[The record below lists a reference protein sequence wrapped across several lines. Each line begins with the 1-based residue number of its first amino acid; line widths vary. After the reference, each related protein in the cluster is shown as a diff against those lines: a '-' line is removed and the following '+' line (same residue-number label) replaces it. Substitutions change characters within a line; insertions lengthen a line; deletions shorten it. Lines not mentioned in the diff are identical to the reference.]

1 MSDLKKI
8 VSEQHYRRSQQVGW
22 PDYLE
27 FVSGATVDNTEV
39 ARQISEFVQRCQDS
53 YQRLIEKGLEA
64 TAGNQAGQRQVFFDK
79 RFQGDTHCTVP
90 WETMSVGSEGT
101 VTICM
106 SPAWIPVSVG
116 NVLTADDIYTDILNS
131 PSAQSIRNEI
141 LQGRYYYCNNT
152 LCRFFD
158 HYDKKLYQQAPED
171 IADIADFDALAPV
184 TGNDTCVTQIPR
196 NIIFDF
202 DPTCNLRCPSCRFN
216 VINYNKHP
224 EFRANNDNIAEKIK
238 HLIIDNI
245 GTQPIEIRWAGG
257 EPFISEVYLDLM
269 DYIIAT
275 GRRNIRHVIQTNGSY
290 LKKKQELVTK
300 LLPFINELRIS
311 FDAATAE
318 TYSRVRVNG
327 QWDLLLENVR
337 WVQDQI
343 KQQGL
348 KVRVKADFVVQLD
361 NYQEIPQ
368 FRTLCNELGI
378 KQINF
383 QRMWNWNTWP
393 IEELDRRNV
402 YNANHPLYPEVMRL
416 LDSIGDSEGS
426 ILIKDL
432 GLKKDLT

>member
-8 VSEQHYRRSQQVGW
+8 ISEQHYHRSQKTGW
-22 PDYLE
+22 PSYPE

-39 ARQISEFVQRCQDS
+39 ARQMSEFVQRCQDN
-53 YQRLIEKGLEA
+53 YQRLIQNGREA
-64 TAGNQAGQRQVFFDK
+64 AAWNQESQRQVFFDK
-79 RFQGDTHCTVP
+79 RFQGEKHCTVP
-90 WETMSVGSEGT
+90 WETMSVGSSGE
-101 VTICM
+101 VFICM
-106 SPAWIPVSVG
+106 SPAWVPVSVG
-116 NVLTADDIYTDILNS
+116 NVLTADDIYADILNS
-131 PSAQSIRNEI
+131 PSAQGIRNEI

-158 HYDKKLYQQAPED
+158 HFDKKLYQRAPEN
-171 IADIADFDALAPV
+171 IADFDALAPV
-184 TGNDTCVTQIPR
+184 NRSDTCVTQIPK

-202 DPTCNLRCPSCRFN
+202 DPTCNLRCPSCRMN

-245 GTQPIEIRWAGG
+245 GTQPVEIRWAGG

-311 FDAATAE
+311 FDAATAD

-343 KQQGL
+343 KQHGL
-348 KVRVKADFVVQLD
+348 NVRIKADFVVQLD

-402 YNANHPLYPEVMRL
+402 YNVNHPLYPEVVRL
-416 LDSIGDSEGS
+416 LASIDDFEGLR
-426 ILIKDL
+426 LIQDL
-432 GLKKDLT
+432 A

>member
-39 ARQISEFVQRCQDS
+39 AQQISEFVQRCQDS

-158 HYDKKLYQQAPED
+158 HYDKKLYQQTPED

-184 TGNDTCVTQIPR
+184 TRNDTCVTQIPR

>member
-22 PDYLE
+22 PNYLE

-39 ARQISEFVQRCQDS
+39 AQQISEFVQRCQDS

-79 RFQGDTHCTVP
+79 RFRGDTHCTVP

-184 TGNDTCVTQIPR
+184 SGNDTCVTQIPR

>member
-1 MSDLKKI
+1 MSNLKKI

-22 PDYLE
+22 PNYLE
-27 FVSGATVDNTEV
+27 FVSGATVDNIEV
-39 ARQISEFVQRCQDS
+39 AQQISEFVQRCQDS

-426 ILIKDL
+426 ILIEDL